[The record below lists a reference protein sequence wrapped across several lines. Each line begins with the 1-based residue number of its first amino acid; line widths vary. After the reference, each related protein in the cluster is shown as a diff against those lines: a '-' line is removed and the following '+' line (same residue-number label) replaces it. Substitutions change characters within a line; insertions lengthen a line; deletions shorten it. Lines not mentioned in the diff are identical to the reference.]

1 MTRSPSP
8 YRMSVSARGAQINLG
23 YSGSA
28 WSDVGSRRASSSVSQ
43 VSADDRRHLCERT
56 KLSSEPGLGLTAYGS
71 VVYQLKD
78 ANMEASG
85 ACDFVCRA
93 LRIVY
98 KTAVVT
104 VVLVCLTSLPLLM
117 LIMGKCQF
125 MLWALWRQIRSRRY
139 ERLDAAA
146 AVDAMDDGALT
157 ASAGTRVLSGALS
170 AFLLVWFALGNYWTL
185 HILWPKYQPEPR
197 DPDVWCSKTLYL
209 FSLVH
214 LCVVYSLLVA
224 LVLLGVVFCCC
235 QVLACPLF
243 LRYK

>member
-93 LRIVY
+93 LRI
-98 KTAVVT
+98 
-104 VVLVCLTSLPLLM
+104 
-117 LIMGKCQF
+117 